1 MWDTVIV
8 TDPLPLDASALK
20 QNGNRIYDITP
31 NLTDNPEHKHAGWV
45 YIEED
50 GDGVDYSD
58 WHKFGE
64 IEP

>member
-1 MWDTVIV
+1 MGYSNS
-8 TDPLPLDASALK
+8 TDPLPLYASVLK
-20 QNGNRIYDITP
+20 QNGNRIYNITP
-31 NLTDNPEHKHAGWV
+31 DLTDPEHKHAGWV

-50 GDGVDYSD
+50 GNGGG